1 MKQVLHIIVND
12 NPIAAAI
19 IEAQRKTNEAEV
31 RVEDLRR
38 DNPDYNS
45 LVELIF
51 KADSVE
57 VW

>member
-31 RVEDLRR
+31 RVEDLRG